1 MFNQIRYEQFVEEL
15 KSYSKQVE
23 ELSTFGDIQEV
34 NKYLKKAQALNT
46 KLDLA
51 ANKVQIIV

>member
-1 MFNQIRYEQFVEEL
+1 MFNQICCEQFLEEL

-23 ELSTFGDIQEV
+23 ELNMFGDVQEV
-34 NKYLKKAQALNT
+34 NKYLKKAQALNA

-51 ANKVQIIV
+51 ADKVQIIV